1 VSNPT
6 GLLSYRGVFNPVPS
20 VAAHRNPEHMNT
32 ARLHS
37 ALRDL
42 DEHWTAGSGPVY
54 LFRYE
59 GQWVA
64 KHVRTGQELTAASA
78 EELRVTVADDYAQ
91 READEHP

>member
-1 VSNPT
+1 
-6 GLLSYRGVFNPVPS
+6 
-20 VAAHRNPEHMNT
+20 MNT
-32 ARLHS
+32 ARLHN

-42 DEHWTAGSGPVY
+42 REHWTAGSGPVY
-54 LFRYE
+54 QFRYE

-91 READEHP
+91 READEHPRL